1 MYVRN
6 IILSLQHQLDLTSAT
21 SVKVLRRNNP
31 AKYKVIMRDLL
42 LLFIWLV
49 PAVASADATRTDS
62 IYRCIDDAIANAS
75 VYLSKREARISSLK
89 RQYYESR
96 GYAARYASA
105 FKIYNEYKAFVNDSA
120 IVWLSR
126 AEYLARRNGDVKN
139 AGYCVAL
146 KAFQCSTAGMYMESA
161 EMLASVNVKELTRE
175 GLLAYYTSQNHLY
188 KELGFY
194 TRVNSLRDQYY
205 RRSHMYAD
213 SLMTLADKN
222 SDIYLQLMESKC
234 YDRNDLSGALRYNTM
249 RMKGLDK
256 DSHEYS
262 IVAFYRFLDY
272 KKMNDTGN
280 WTYWLAISALGD
292 IRNAVMDQGALWELA
307 NYLNTTGHP
316 ARSYK
321 YINFAWQCAET
332 FGTRVRSTQISSVL
346 TAIDSSY
353 QTIMQ
358 KQKERL
364 VIMIALISLFAVSV
378 LMLFIYVNR
387 QRGKLKLTRDELRRK
402 NGQLMRLNQEMSQV
416 NENLD
421 ESNRQLTETDR
432 QLHEAIG
439 RLNESNRVKEKYIG
453 LSLRQCSIYIENM
466 EKLRKEVLTMLKNK
480 RHTELMTK
488 MRSHEYRDRQQQE
501 LFDIFDTTFIH
512 LFPTFVDDFNKLLR
526 PEERIH
532 LDDTSRLNTD
542 LRIFALIRLGID
554 DSSKIAEFLHYSV
567 NTIYNYRARIKN
579 GAICGRDEFEKK
591 VKEIG
596 ATHPA

>member
-6 IILSLQHQLDLTSAT
+6 IILSLQYQLDLTSAT

-161 EMLASVNVKELTRE
+161 EMLASVNVKELTHE
-175 GLLAYYTSQNHLY
+175 GRLAYYISQNHLY

-205 RRSHMYAD
+205 RTSHMYAD
-213 SLMTLADKN
+213 SLMALADKN

-234 YDRNDLSGALRYNTM
+234 YDRNDLKGALRYNTM
-249 RMKGLDK
+249 RMEGLDK

-272 KKMNDTGN
+272 KKMNDTDN

-307 NYLNTTGHP
+307 NHLNTTGNST
-316 ARSYK
+316 RSYK
-321 YINFAWQCAET
+321 YINFAWQCAEK

-364 VIMIALISLFAVSV
+364 VIMVALISLFAVSV

-488 MRSHEYRDRQQQE
+488 MRSHDYRDRQQQE

-526 PEERIH
+526 PEERIR

-596 ATHPA
+596 ATNPA